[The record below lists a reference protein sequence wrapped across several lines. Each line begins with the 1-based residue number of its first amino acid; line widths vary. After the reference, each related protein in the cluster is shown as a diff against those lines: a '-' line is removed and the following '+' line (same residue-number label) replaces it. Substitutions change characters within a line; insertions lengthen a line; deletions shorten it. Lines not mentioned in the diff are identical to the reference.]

1 MNCKTRISF
10 FLLLLSTLMLP
21 AFGMA
26 HPHIVKADEQVE
38 VKSEAFLKDLTH
50 AQVVFLG
57 ELHDNVNHHQAQLS
71 IIKALQATGKPLAIG
86 LEMFRSDS
94 QASLDEWSDGEMA
107 LAEFLPIY
115 KSNWSMWQEYE
126 EIFLYSRA
134 QKIKLVGL
142 NIQRELTGK
151 VARDGFKS
159 LTKEQRQS
167 LGNVQCQV
175 DPEYADYMRKAIG
188 GHGGHGMK
196 YLFFCEAQLLWD
208 TLMAKNLAAFIESN
222 PDYLVVV
229 LAGNA
234 HAWKYGIPRQL
245 REQAD
250 LTYRVVLPEVFG
262 RIDRLNVDKDVADY
276 LWLDVDENGWEL

>member
-1 MNCKTRISF
+1 MNSCTQVF
-10 FLLLLSTLMLP
+10 LFLLLLSTLLFP
-21 AFGMA
+21 SIGVT
-26 HPHIVKADEQVE
+26 HPHIVQADKQTE
-38 VKSEAFLKDLTH
+38 VKSEDFLKDLTD
-50 AQVVFLG
+50 AQVVILG
-57 ELHDNVNHHQAQLS
+57 ELHDNVNHHRAQLS

-86 LEMFRSDS
+86 LEMFRADS
-94 QASLDEWSDGEMA
+94 QASLDEWSGGEMS

-126 EIFLYSRA
+126 DIFLYSRA
-134 QKIKLVGL
+134 EQIKLVGL

-151 VARDGFKS
+151 IAKDGFKS
-159 LTKEQRQS
+159 LSDEQRQS

-188 GHGGHGMK
+188 GHGGHGLQ

-208 TLMAKNLAAFIESN
+208 TLMARNLADFIENN
-222 PDYLVVV
+222 PDYQVVV

-245 REQAD
+245 LEQTD
-250 LTYRVVLPEVFG
+250 LSYRVVLPEVFG
-262 RIDRLNVDKDVADY
+262 RIDRLSFDEDVADY